1 MLCLQGKIKRKLSD
15 SARRRMRMVYD
26 RRVSL
31 KIDDRKDLHSENH
44 NTLDDG
50 YEENTANVEHY
61 HLDGQHSMVLT
72 MVIPLV
78 MVILIGLLIIGDSAL
93 FKNQVNTTSCK
104 PDDFLPLARERYH
117 PHKALNPVRYSFAMI
132 S

>member
-1 MLCLQGKIKRKLSD
+1 MTDGWAKIHKKSAKIHLKR
-15 SARRRMRMVYD
+15 
-26 RRVSL
+26 
-31 KIDDRKDLHSENH
+31 DDRKDLHSKN
-44 NTLDDG
+44 NDTLDGG
-50 YEENTANVEHY
+50 YEENAVNVEDY
-61 HLDGQHSMVLT
+61 HLDGEHSMVLT

-78 MVILIGLLIIGDSAL
+78 MVILIAILIGNIIGSSAL